1 MHIVSHFLDL
11 VQEYMIISEQ
21 INILMLEIYVQ
32 NIFLKGVCYFKNLES
47 TSIENFLRA
56 QPSPKI
62 FLNELVAVGG
72 LVRELLL

>member
-1 MHIVSHFLDL
+1 
-11 VQEYMIISEQ
+11 
-21 INILMLEIYVQ
+21 MLEIYVQ

-47 TSIENFLRA
+47 TSTENFLRA

-72 LVRELLL
+72 LVREMLL